1 MWLASD
7 KRRFIGYVIHYDT
20 WNATVYL
27 RALAHWDISPRSSF
41 QTWHT
46 YSRAKSMGKRKDKL
60 RACTCWL
67 WKIWAIKSA
76 NTRPYKILQLVTSI
90 LLNSCLQVG
99 LWYWFTFF
107 LTRGNLVQLQ
117 IFMHPWTLWRWE
129 LYTNCAELGLC
140 FEVMRTG
147 MNQGFLHSLPCRH
160 HRTTVASSGILF
172 QAVS

>member
-1 MWLASD
+1 
-7 KRRFIGYVIHYDT
+7 
-20 WNATVYL
+20 
-27 RALAHWDISPRSSF
+27 
-41 QTWHT
+41 
-46 YSRAKSMGKRKDKL
+46 MGKRKDKL

-107 LTRGNLVQLQ
+107 LIRGNLVQLQ

-129 LYTNCAELGLC
+129 LHTNCAELGLC

-147 MNQGFLHSLPCRH
+147 MNQGFLHSLPCRIIEQQLLRLESYFRQLVRIH
-160 HRTTVASSGILF
+160 NRNKLGFSPGFLDQQYGMSCTLSENV
-172 QAVS
+172 